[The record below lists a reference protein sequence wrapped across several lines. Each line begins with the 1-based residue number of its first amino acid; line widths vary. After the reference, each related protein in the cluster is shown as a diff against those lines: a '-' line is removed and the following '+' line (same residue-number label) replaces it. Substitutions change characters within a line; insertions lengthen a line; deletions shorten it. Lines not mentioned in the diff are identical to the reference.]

1 MSKSLSLLFTRSLLC
16 ASAGLATICLPPL
29 LSSNTAWAQ
38 DEPEPEPEPVPGNE
52 TDVVGLEEDLEE
64 DLGFDDVDPDGGE
77 ENPDDPNSTF
87 SATKVEAKANKPT
100 GYPARV
106 INRPLNLPGGM
117 VELGLD
123 IPIHV
128 DPFGVS
134 STLRGAYGIT
144 RSVSVGLQYS
154 PGRYSDEFSVG
165 KAVGVD
171 AQYLITDIIAAQLTI
186 PVYLDPFA
194 MGIVLGAPFKY
205 TMFDKFSIV
214 GGRNLMGFK
223 VHEFLPSVENSTAN
237 DGLLDARNSDTIV
250 PVWVVNATAGAIYQ
264 LDDKIALDALF
275 GTRFDDTND
284 AATSSLDLGILYA
297 QSNKLDFGA
306 RLGVAD
312 LASFTESL
320 GLRLFLNFRI

>member
-1 MSKSLSLLFTRSLLC
+1 MSKSLSLVFTRSLLC
-16 ASAGLATICLPPL
+16 AGLAAICLPAL
-29 LSSNTAWAQ
+29 LSPQSAWAQ
-38 DEPEPEPEPVPGNE
+38 EPEPEPEPIPGDETIPSE
-52 TDVVGLEEDLEE
+52 TDVVGAEEDLA
-64 DLGFDDVDPDGGE
+64 FDDPDPSGGE
-77 ENPDDPNSTF
+77 ENPGDPNSAFTTK
-87 SATKVEAKANKPT
+87 ATAKAKADKPT

-117 VELGLD
+117 VELGLE
-123 IPIHV
+123 IPVHV

-144 RSVSVGLQYS
+144 RSISVGLQYS
-154 PGRYSDEFSVG
+154 PGRYTEEFSVG
-165 KAVGVD
+165 KAVGVE
-171 AQYLITDIIAAQLTI
+171 AQYLITDIIAAQLTLPI
-186 PVYLDPFA
+186 YLDPFA

-214 GGRNLMGFK
+214 GGRNLMSFK
-223 VHEFLPSVENSTAN
+223 VHEFLPSVENATLN
-237 DGLLDARNSDTIV
+237 DALIAARDNNTIV

-275 GTRFDDTND
+275 GTRFDDTNA

-312 LASFTESL
+312 LSSFTESL